1 MSRSRTSTR
10 RQWLLA
16 FLGLAV
22 GLGIVL
28 ASLGLPQPAGQAART
43 PAEVEIT
50 RAQFA
55 ELIERLSE
63 PEGYFDTDNFISNET
78 SYLHVVPSLKENVS
92 PGGAYFGVGPDQ
104 NFSYIVHSNPS
115 IAIIAD
121 IRRQNMLQHL
131 IFKVLI
137 EEASDRYDFL
147 CDLFSRDCPS
157 REGDIGL
164 GEMLFEV
171 RTASPNEELFQ
182 QNLGHVNR
190 VLLDDYGLSLTALD
204 RERIAYVYRSFFE
217 AGLGMRFSTLG
228 RPSVGYPS
236 FEELIRETDLDNQ
249 FQSYLSDDV
258 LFSRLQQFQRENRL
272 IPIVGDFAGTEA
284 LKATAEYLE
293 ENELEVSVFYAS
305 NVEFYLFGLPE
316 WQGYV
321 SNVEAFPF
329 TDDAVFIRTYF
340 PTFGP
345 LHPQNQSRHRP
356 TSLIQPVR
364 AFLDDVRDGR
374 QKSYWDVVG
383 RNLIPY

>member
-1 MSRSRTSTR
+1 MSRSQAITR
-10 RQWLLA
+10 RQWQLS

-22 GLGIVL
+22 GLGVVL
-28 ASLGLPQPAGQAART
+28 ASLGLPPPSGQAERT
-43 PAEVEIT
+43 PAQVEIT

-131 IFKVLI
+131 LFKVLI
-137 EEASDRYDFL
+137 EEAADRYDFL
-147 CDLFSRDCPS
+147 CDLFSRDCTS
-157 REGDIGL
+157 REGDIGF

-171 RTASPNEELFQ
+171 RTAPPNAELFQ
-182 QNLGHVNR
+182 QNLGHVNG
-190 VLLDDYGLSLTALD
+190 VLLDDYELSLTELD
-204 RERIAYVYRSFFE
+204 LERIAYVYRSFFE
-217 AGLGMRFSTLG
+217 AGLGLRVSTLG

-258 LFSRLQQFQRENRL
+258 LFSLLQQFQRENRL
-272 IPIVGDFAGTEA
+272 IPIVGDFAGADA
-284 LKATAEYLE
+284 LKATAAYLE

-305 NVEFYLFGLPE
+305 NVEFYLFGLPG

-321 SNVEAFPF
+321 SLAYTVCSADPNM
-329 TDDAVFIRTYF
+329 
-340 PTFGP
+340 
-345 LHPQNQSRHRP
+345 L
-356 TSLIQPVR
+356 
-364 AFLDDVRDGR
+364 
-374 QKSYWDVVG
+374 
-383 RNLIPY
+383 